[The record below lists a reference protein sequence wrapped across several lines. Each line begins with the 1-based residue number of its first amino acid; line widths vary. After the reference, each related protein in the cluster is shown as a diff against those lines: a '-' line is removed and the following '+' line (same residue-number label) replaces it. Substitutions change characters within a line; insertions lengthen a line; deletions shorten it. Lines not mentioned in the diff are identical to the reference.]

1 MVATRGRN
9 SPVAAPTAKQP
20 LKLACKRPAGASPL
34 AKKAAAHLAAPRYK
48 PSDGGKGWG
57 VTECICPK
65 GGKLLNC
72 EACYPIK
79 GFDAAAAGQLDG
91 QKRTPLRCRCHQS
104 WILN

>member
-1 MVATRGRN
+1 MVATRRRN
-9 SPVAAPTAKQP
+9 KSVAGPAAKRP
-20 LKLACKRPAGASPL
+20 PKLALKGGPDGSPL
-34 AKKAAAHLAAPRYK
+34 AKKAVARLAAPRYR

-72 EACYPIK
+72 EACYPVK

-91 QKRTPLRCRCHQS
+91 QRVRKPRQLG
-104 WILN
+104 